1 MPEEF
6 YYQSPLGRDRLVQI
20 VDTDLQTCEALS
32 VLFRLEG
39 FQTAFSIN
47 LPGVLASIERRRPDV
62 IIANIDLAEPGEGL
76 ILLRRVKLLRL
87 GTPVFMIEDRP
98 QVPLAVAAI
107 KAGAADVV
115 TKPIDNEHLARIVR
129 DALHQDEYV
138 SAPPVPCRSVEVR
151 GFSQLTPR
159 EREVL
164 HLISNGQS
172 NKEAGRELGISPRTI
187 EVHRARVMEKLGA
200 RNTADLM
207 RIVLTS

>member
-6 YYQSPLGRDRLVQI
+6 YYQSPLGRDRLIQI

-62 IIANIDLAEPGEGL
+62 IIANIDLGEPGEGL

-129 DALHQDEYV
+129 DALRQDAYV
-138 SAPPVPCRSVEVR
+138 SAPSVPRRSVEVR